1 MNNYSEC
8 PVSYGLWVKELELL
22 TLNQPSGT
30 ARYKRAM
37 QSDSP
42 QKEKDFMIMVIP
54 NAKTS
59 LDKICFLLN
68 RSVELNVDISQQ
80 RFLILNI

>member
-1 MNNYSEC
+1 MS
-8 PVSYGLWVKELELL
+8 PRYGIRVKELELL
-22 TLNQPSGT
+22 TLNPQSGT

-37 QSDSP
+37 QSNP
-42 QKEKDFMIMVIP
+42 AQEEKDFMMMVIP
-54 NAKTS
+54 NVKKS

-80 RFLILNI
+80 HFLILNN